1 MPEIEPWAAIETR
14 DRLNRET
21 VARLKIESLRFKGRG
36 PYDFAVEPGECVCL
50 SGPSGAG
57 KTLLLRSIADLDPH
71 EGRAFLDEVDS
82 STLDAPVW
90 RRTVGLLP
98 AESQWWSDT
107 VRPHFSTVDPE
118 RLEAL
123 GFGGEVMDWEVS
135 RLSTGERQRLALLR
149 LLVNRPRALLLDEPT
164 AALDASNV
172 DQVEALLEDYRNETK
187 APVLWVSHDP
197 AQAARV
203 SERRFEISEGQLTPM
218 P

>member
-1 MPEIEPWAAIETR
+1 M
-14 DRLNRET
+14 
-21 VARLKIESLRFKGRG
+21 ARLKIESLRFKTRG
-36 PYDFAVEPGECVCL
+36 PYDLTVEPGECLCL

-71 EGRAFLDEVDS
+71 EGRVFLDEIDS
-82 STLDAPVW
+82 FTLDAPAW

-98 AESQWWSDT
+98 AESQWWWDT
-107 VRPHFSTVDPE
+107 VGPHFSTFEPE

-123 GFGGEVMDWEVS
+123 GFGADVMGWEVS

-164 AALDASNV
+164 AALDPSNV
-172 DQVEALLEDYRNETK
+172 GQVETLLEDYRRKTK

-197 AQAARV
+197 AQARRV
-203 SERRFEISEGQLTPM
+203 ADRTYEISESRLSQIA
-218 P
+218 